1 MIQEIP
7 IDEVQDKAINW
18 YGLFWRKEVKV
29 VGKIESV
36 ENPGGNERRVIFE
49 SFSGPEKGKRFRAR
63 FDASQPVKVFDE
75 DSLVMALLEV

>member
-1 MIQEIP
+1 MTKEIP
-7 IDEVQDKAINW
+7 IDEVQNDAIGW
-18 YGLFWRKEVKV
+18 YGLFWRKESKV

-49 SFSGPEKGKRFRAR
+49 AFSGSEKGKRFRAR